1 MAIRD
6 IVQDGAELLRKKAR
20 PVTVFDEK
28 LGKILDDMLETM
40 GVKEGVGLAAPQVG
54 YLRRFAIFALEDK
67 SIVELI
73 NPIIVE
79 ANGKAILE
87 EGCLSV
93 PERHEKVERPT
104 YLRVKYQDRYGKEQE
119 RVFEGYDA
127 RVCCHEMDH
136 LDGILYYDKAI
147 IDDDEEE

>member
-6 IVQDGAELLRKKAR
+6 VVEDGAEILRKKAR
-20 PVTVFDEK
+20 AVTAFDDK
-28 LGKILDDMLETM
+28 LGKILDDMVETM
-40 GVKEGVGLAAPQVG
+40 GVKEGVGLAAPQIG
-54 YLRRFAIFALEDK
+54 YLRRFAVFMLEDGE
-67 SIVELI
+67 IVELI
-73 NPIIVE
+73 NPVVLE
-79 ANGKAILE
+79 AHGEEVLE

-93 PERHEKVERPT
+93 PQRCEKIKRPI
-104 YLRVKYQDRYGKEQE
+104 YLRVKYQDRHGNELE

-147 IDDDEEE
+147 ADDEEE